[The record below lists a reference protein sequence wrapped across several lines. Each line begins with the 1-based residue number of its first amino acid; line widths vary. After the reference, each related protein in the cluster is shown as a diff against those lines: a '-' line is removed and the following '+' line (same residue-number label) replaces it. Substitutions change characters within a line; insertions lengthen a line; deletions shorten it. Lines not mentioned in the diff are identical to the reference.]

1 MIKMQYKCLS
11 AALLLVAAC
20 GGLKAQTRA
29 EVMQWGNNSSHPS
42 VECSCDD
49 YQWPPVVNPCPDVQI
64 KQKHE
69 KTSNY
74 RSNRWNDDPNFPWDT
89 VIDCNTKESGIILSC
104 MPYIPVQKFWGYYT
118 VDTIP
123 FNPPDTT
130 FYIGYNPATDAN
142 NPRKIRLNINCD
154 DVFAPAPTQLDF
166 NFFFFGQQKTQFYVG
181 DNGMVSFVN
190 ATLPYD
196 DLRCSQTR
204 PYCPYAFGT
213 QQLPWTETNT
223 PEGSQY
229 SSRMHDAIFGVY
241 EDTYPTTS
249 TVTYPQGIYYGVLDE
264 EPCKKII
271 ASWKEIPQF
280 SSTAHRSTYQMVCYQ
295 GSNMI
300 EVHVKRHDDYKRG
313 IIGIMNS
320 TGTVQHPGSGVLAE
334 VINNAPAAFWPT
346 WPMNMNNFSGTV
358 NNVAYRFTP
367 IGSTQKNYEWF
378 RIKDN
383 GDTVHLS
390 LFDAQHPDARDDTN
404 GYYYPM
410 GTYTSPSSMGQT
422 NTCPTLTR
430 AVVNPTRVSRY
441 GFHLKF
447 QDAAGLW
454 YNLYDTIVVGI
465 DTVAHLTIR
474 PANGDAGS
482 GTLSS
487 CANREASL
495 IVEYPSYQVI
505 DTFTCD
511 VVRRSNGQDIS
522 LPREECLTIGELTG
536 DNMLD
541 QLPVTLRAQ
550 LPDTGVVA
558 NKIDTIYVYVGCVF
572 ASGCEKYDTLR
583 VDYYPNFDI
592 TEYDT
597 ICYGESY
604 TWNGHTYTQTTT
616 ATEHLQSTPLCDSTV
631 HLNLLVLD
639 TSYSLERVTYCKPWT
654 WPVNDSTYSEST
666 RDVINYQ
673 NDHGCS
679 SKKELQFTLSKVN
692 PRIQSD
698 REYLDYDHL
707 TANLIDVSENTDS
720 RVWRLPDG
728 STRLSSSF
736 DYTIPAEYEEADIWL
751 YAQAPI
757 QQGGCIDST
766 HIVIPLHKETFYM
779 PNIFTPGRGD
789 EVNRYFGSI
798 STHTIKEEMHIY
810 NRNGMLVFHCETPD
824 CKWDGRD
831 MNGNECPQGTYT
843 YLIRYSNDVLPKVT
857 HVLHGT
863 VTLIR

>member
-1 MIKMQYKCLS
+1 MIKMQYKR
-11 AALLLVAAC
+11 LLVAVLLLAAC
-20 GGLKAQTRA
+20 GSLKAQNYST
-29 EVMQWGNNSSHPS
+29 WGTSHPS
-42 VECSCDD
+42 PETMCDD

-74 RSNRWNDDPNFPWDT
+74 RSNLWNNDPNFPWDT
-89 VIDCNTKESGIILSC
+89 VIDCNTRESGIILSC
-104 MPYIPVQKFWGYYT
+104 MPYIPVQYFNGYYA

-123 FNPPDTT
+123 YNPPDTT
-130 FYIGYNPATDAN
+130 FCFTLGAALAN
-142 NPRKIRLNINCD
+142 MNDPNKKKMPISAD
-154 DVFAPAPTQLDF
+154 DEFAPSYTAIPYPF
-166 NFFFFGQQKTQFYVG
+166 YFFGIRKTQFRLG
-181 DNGMVSFVN
+181 ANGLVTFCDQN
-190 ATLPYD
+190 
-196 DLRCSQTR
+196 Q
-204 PYCPYAFGT
+204 FGSGNHCDYNFSAPI
-213 QQLPWTETNT
+213 PWPDGTSGA
-223 PEGSQY
+223 P
-229 SSRMHDAIFGVY
+229 SSDGLARMRDAIYGVF
-241 EDTYPTTS
+241 EDTDPAATINNHTNPNY
-249 TVTYPQGIYYGVLDE
+249 GIYYGVIDE
-264 EPCKKII
+264 YPCRKII
-271 ASWKEIPQF
+271 CSWNDMAQF
-280 SSTAHRSTYQMVCYQ
+280 GNNNKHCTYQIVCYE
-295 GSNMI
+295 GSNII
-300 EVHVKRHDDYKRG
+300 EVHVKQREYGSSTSGGRG
-313 IIGIMNS
+313 IIGIQNH
-320 TGTVQHPGSGVLAE
+320 TGQAQVKSSNPNDPNYF
-334 VINNAPAAFWPT
+334 VINGAPASFFPSNRNT
-346 WPMNMNNFSGTV
+346 FTSTISHE
-358 NNVAYRFTP
+358 AYRFTP
-367 IGSTQKNYEWF
+367 QGSTQKRYEWF
-378 RIKDN
+378 RIFDN

-390 LFDAQHPDARDDTN
+390 MFDAQHPEARDDTN

-410 GTYTSPSSMGQT
+410 GSYTSPNPMGQT

-447 QDAAGLW
+447 QDANSNW
-454 YNLYDTIVVGI
+454 YNLFDTIVVGI

-474 PANGDAGS
+474 PANGDTS
-482 GTLSS
+482 MRTVSS
-487 CANREASL
+487 CANRETRL
-495 IVEYPSYQVI
+495 TMEYPNYQVI

-511 VVRRSNGQDIS
+511 VVRRSKGQDIS
-522 LPREECLTIGELTG
+522 LPKEQCLTLGELTG
-536 DNMLD
+536 DNNLV
-541 QLPVTLRAQ
+541 QLPITLQAQ

-679 SKKELQFTLSKVN
+679 SKKELQFTLSKVS

-707 TANLIDVSENTDS
+707 TANLIDVSDNTDS

>member
-1 MIKMQYKCLS
+1 
-11 AALLLVAAC
+11 
-20 GGLKAQTRA
+20 
-29 EVMQWGNNSSHPS
+29 MQWGNNSSHPS
-42 VECSCDD
+42 IECSCDD

-74 RSNRWNDDPNFPWDT
+74 RSNRWNNDPNFPWDT

-104 MPYIPVQKFWGYYT
+104 MPYIPVQYFWGYYT

-123 FNPPDTT
+123 YNPVDTT
-130 FYIGYNPATDAN
+130 FYLNYVQGGSNPGRSKLPISNDDDYNSTYTN
-142 NPRKIRLNINCD
+142 LG
-154 DVFAPAPTQLDF
+154 F
-166 NFFFFGQQKTQFYVG
+166 NFFFFGKLRNSFCVG
-181 DNGMVSFVN
+181 DNGIVTFMPQNLTGISASSN
-190 ATLPYD
+190 
-196 DLRCSQTR
+196 
-204 PYCPYAFGT
+204 YCPYNIPQGAI
-213 QQLPWTETNT
+213 LPWTTSNSRT
-223 PEGSQY
+223 PGGSDNFN
-229 SSRMHDAIFGVY
+229 RMHEAIYGVY
-241 EDTYPTTS
+241 EDTYTGS
-249 TVTYPQGIYYGVLDE
+249 NGSYLSGNQGIYYGVIDE
-264 EPCKKII
+264 EPCLKGI
-271 ASWKEIPQF
+271 ATWNEIPIYYSGSNTMNGQPVPRE
-280 SSTAHRSTYQMVCYQ
+280 SYQMVCYQ
-295 GSNMI
+295 GSNII
-300 EVHVKRHDDYKRG
+300 EVHVKHRYG
-313 IIGIMNS
+313 QTSTSYGQGFIGIQNENGE
-320 TGTVQHPGSGVLAE
+320 TQVQGGNGTPTQYVIPG
-334 VINNAPAAFWPT
+334 APAAFWPEGKNCFT
-346 WPMNMNNFSGTV
+346 DQVHYKS
-358 NNVAYRFTP
+358 YRFTP
-367 IGSTQKNYEWF
+367 IGSTQKRYEWF
-378 RIKDN
+378 RIFDN

-390 LFDAQHPDARDDTN
+390 MFDAQHPEARDDPN

-410 GTYTSPSSMGQT
+410 GSYTSPSSMGQT

-430 AVVNPTRVSRY
+430 AVVNPTCVSRY

-447 QDAAGLW
+447 QDATGYW

-474 PANGDAGS
+474 PANGDAS
-482 GTLSS
+482 TGTLSS

-536 DNMLD
+536 DNELD
-541 QLPVTLRAQ
+541 QLPITLRAQ

-604 TWNGHTYTQTTT
+604 TWNGHTYTQTTV

-639 TSYSLERVTYCKPWT
+639 TSYSLDRVTYCKPWT

-736 DYTIPAEYEEADIWL
+736 DYTIPAEYDEADIWL